1 MKKTAKSST
10 KERATTDTKFPFPF
24 FGHYPPAPGSD
35 GHVWGIQFAKAPTTE
50 LRAEIAA
57 LLVPSLS
64 QGILRQSDRE
74 PWLWDGDWLIASAVD
89 VEGAPDM
96 GSPERHVALE
106 SLESALRAVHAR
118 AKVAVVV
125 TPELTSPTGTDWDA
139 WSRKASPLPKVTST
153 RWTKGKADPEVER
166 LRLAEASTP
175 SAAGP
180 IALLD
185 VPKGQ
190 APTTKPIP
198 AFVEHVARLDKV
210 QKRPDWVI
218 CAAETHLG
226 PVMWVFEV
234 GRRTSRLLVAQGDG
248 VLSMPGPPRSF
259 AADGRGWFD
268 VSDDGAFVFADHEEK
283 RVHELHPRTG
293 ARRVLWETDFDTIGP
308 WEAVHLADHRIALST
323 SRGIYLLVREGERA
337 VAIAFR
343 ELSGLKEICATP
355 DRRGLVCC
363 RTTPDPA
370 LFFVAVEGD
379 SLQVV
384 GELAGALR
392 DPQLHQGKILVR
404 QGRGFREVRVGT
416 TSHPTDVRPELRELA
431 TARLGAGKPA
441 LVPLDAPIWPEFPR
455 TVDGE
460 RRLASLEVGTF
471 GVHLVDGPTAN
482 LLVVTRGARGEAVQ
496 RLELPAEC
504 RASHLDPSPDG
515 ASVLVYGS
523 AGKACVLRLALP
535 ACTLAPFPM
544 FQRTMNQAI
553 YHLEEGKVVV
563 VMANDIE
570 VWSSTGKRLSKV
582 SVPDWGYPLEHA
594 ITPSRKIL
602 MRTADGGVVLLHVS
616 PDGQPTTEHLGCS
629 FAAIFASGG
638 RLIAIR
644 DGVFC
649 ELREPA

>member
-1 MKKTAKSST
+1 
-10 KERATTDTKFPFPF
+10 
-24 FGHYPPAPGSD
+24 
-35 GHVWGIQFAKAPTTE
+35 
-50 LRAEIAA
+50 
-57 LLVPSLS
+57 LS
-64 QGILRQSDRE
+64 QGILRQSERE
-74 PWLWDGDWLIASAVD
+74 PWLWDGDWLIAGAVD

-96 GSPERHVALE
+96 GSPERHAALE

-118 AKVAVVV
+118 ARVAVVV
-125 TPELTSPTGTDWDA
+125 TPELASPTGTDWDA
-139 WSRKASPLPKVTST
+139 WSRKASPVPKVTST
-153 RWTKGKADPEVER
+153 RWTKGKADAEVER
-166 LRLAEASTP
+166 LRLAETSAP
-175 SAAGP
+175 SAAKGP

-190 APTTKPIP
+190 APASKPIP

-210 QKRPDWVI
+210 QKRSDWVI
-218 CAAETHLG
+218 RTAETPLG
-226 PVMWVFEV
+226 SVMWVFEA
-234 GRRTSRLLVAQGDG
+234 GLWSSRLMLLDGDT
-248 VLSMPGPPRSF
+248 VLSIPGPPRTF
-259 AADGRGWFD
+259 ATEDRGWFD
-268 VSDDGAFVFADHEEK
+268 VSDDGAFLFADYREK
-283 RVHELHPRTG
+283 RIHELHPKTG
-293 ARRVLWETDFDTIGP
+293 ARRVLWETDFDTRDGA
-308 WEAVHLADHRIALST
+308 WEAVHLVGDRIALST
-323 SRGIYLLVREGERA
+323 SRGIYLLVREGDRA

-343 ELSGLKEICATP
+343 ELYGLKESCATA

-379 SLQVV
+379 SLHVV

-392 DPQLHQGKILVR
+392 DPQLHQGKTLVR
-404 QGRGFREVRVGT
+404 QGRSFREVRVGT
-416 TSHPTDVRPELRELA
+416 TPHPTDVRAELRELA

-441 LVPLDAPIWPEFPR
+441 LVPLDAPVWPKFPQ

-460 RRLASLEVGTF
+460 RRLASLEVGAF
-471 GVHLVDGPTAN
+471 GVHLVDGPKAN
-482 LLVVTRGARGEAVQ
+482 LLVVTRGARGEEVQ
-496 RLELPAEC
+496 RIELPAGC

-523 AGKACVLRLALP
+523 AGTACVLRLALP

-544 FQRTMNQAI
+544 FERSMNQAI
-553 YHLEEGKVVV
+553 YHLDEGKVVV

-570 VWSSTGKRLSKV
+570 VWSNNGTRISKV

-616 PDGQPTTEHLGCS
+616 PDGHPTWEHLGKS
-629 FAAIFASGG
+629 FAAIFASAG
-638 RLIAIR
+638 RLVAIR